1 MRREE
6 HRHVTMP
13 RHEPLPKEPPKPCM
27 RGIIDLKLYN
37 QTGEVKYIE
46 PLTEFVPPVETEE
59 QALNPVM
66 STLKREERL
75 WLTNLNPNKPSKDQL
90 EQDLRAGMSIAEIGK
105 KYDAS
110 KSSANN
116 WIRTYGLQGIKGQS
130 KDTIRDPDTDADH
143 DMVQNH
149 PKDDMIQPYP
159 TLVEIE
165 QFHTDNPPQEL
176 PRVELNEPLT
186 IVLETEESKPEES
199 PTFDEVW
206 KDVQSDLVALQHLYV
221 AEAKKPLGSACRG
234 CLPRYLR
241 DKAIGQSGWHFK
253 GVVVM

>member
-6 HRHVTMP
+6 HRHAIIP
-13 RHEPLPKEPPKPCM
+13 RHEPLPKEPPRPCM
-27 RGIIDLKLYN
+27 RGIIDLELYN

-46 PLTEFVPPVETEE
+46 PLTEFVSPLEADE

-110 KSSANN
+110 KASAYN
-116 WIRTYGLQGIKGQS
+116 WIRTYGLQGIKGQP
-130 KDTIRDPDTDADH
+130 KDMGQGQDPDPAD

-159 TLVEIE
+159 TQAEIE

-176 PRVELNEPLT
+176 PTVDLNEPLN
-186 IVLETEESKPEES
+186 IVLETEESKPDDS
-199 PTFDEVW
+199 PTFEEVW
-206 KDVQSDLVALQHLYV
+206 KDVQSDLVALQRLYV
-221 AEAKKPLGSACRG
+221 TEAKKSFRERLQGMLTEVFER
-234 CLPRYLR
+234 
-241 DKAIGQSGWHFK
+241 
-253 GVVVM
+253 